1 MNWKNLMRPVAALG
15 LSALVLLGTSAALK
29 PVAQANAEAEL
40 ESVFSI
46 LLPGGAP
53 FIQEVYDG
61 EDAAISA
68 VYKGTDGYVI
78 ETVTA
83 GYAGDVTMLVAVD
96 LNGAAVGVLVRD
108 LEETYGLGLEALN
121 DADFLA
127 QLLGSTG
134 DLAVGDNVDAITGA
148 TVTSKAV
155 VKAVNS
161 ACAYV
166 TGADVSS
173 GATEWGDW

>member
-1 MNWKNLMRPVAALG
+1 MNWKNLTRPVAALG
-15 LSALVLLGTSAALK
+15 LSALVLLGASAALR
-29 PVAQANAEAEL
+29 PVAQANAEAERD
-40 ESVFSI
+40 SVLSI
-46 LLPGGAP
+46 LLPDGAP
-53 FIQEVYDG
+53 FTQEVYDG

-68 VYKGTDGYVI
+68 VYKGTGGYVI

-108 LEETYGLGLEALN
+108 LEETYGLGQKALT

-127 QLLGSTG
+127 QLLGGTG
-134 DLAVGDNVDAITGA
+134 ELAVGETVDALTGA